1 MIKKDFSR
9 ISIPLFFIGTV
20 LLVMI
25 SSSQCCYADTDN
37 VVYNILNKFSTKA
50 SSYGS
55 ALQVCAERLFY
66 WCLVLDVVFLGI
78 RVSLKRDEIALTL
91 KQFVFMLLFAGF
103 VFSVI
108 KNYSVWSMNLING
121 LRTLANSLGGPD
133 ITLDAFKIGVNI
145 IKQIVDKTSAWSPI
159 DSLGYL
165 ILGCI
170 IMACFALMAA
180 QIVLIK
186 CEAYVAMNASILLL
200 GFGGSS
206 FLKEYAIN
214 TMRYALSV
222 AFKLFVLQ
230 LVLGIGL
237 SFITEF
243 ETTDAQLYDLL
254 ILIGASVVLLALVKT
269 IPDVCAGIING
280 THTGN
285 GGALH
290 STGAMVAGAS
300 AAVGAAVG
308 SSLVASGRGASST
321 KAALDMAGYEGKTG
335 WSKAGAAAKNVLNAN
350 SAARRER
357 NAWGSI
363 GQRMNSHLKDG
374 RDASKLQEELSS
386 SIASTAKP
394 PPPPDS
400 EPTEEPSGN

>member
-1 MIKKDFSR
+1 MIKNDFSR
-9 ISIPLFFIGTV
+9 ILKPLLFVGI
-20 LLVMI
+20 LLLIMML
-25 SSSQCCYADTDN
+25 SSQSCYADSDN

-55 ALQVCAERLFY
+55 ALQIYAEKLFY
-66 WCLVLDVVFLGI
+66 WCLVLDVALLGI
-78 RVSLKRDEIALTL
+78 KVSLNRDEIASSV
-91 KQFVFMLLFAGF
+91 KQFVLMLLFAGF
-103 VFSVI
+103 IFSVI

-121 LRTLANSLGGPD
+121 LRSLAASLGGPD
-133 ITLDAFKIGVNI
+133 ITLDAFKIGANI
-145 IKQIVDKTSAWSPI
+145 VKQILDKTSAWSPV

-206 FLKEYAIN
+206 LLKEYAIN

-285 GGALH
+285 GSSLL

-308 SSLVASGRGASST
+308 GGIVASARGASST

-335 WSKAGAAAKNVLNAN
+335 WGKTGATARNLWNAN

-374 RDASKLQEELSS
+374 RDASKLQEDLSS
-386 SIASTAKP
+386 SIATTSKP
-394 PPPPDS
+394 PPPSDS

>member
-1 MIKKDFSR
+1 M
-9 ISIPLFFIGTV
+9 L
-20 LLVMI
+20 
-25 SSSQCCYADTDN
+25 SSECCYASTDN

-50 SSYGS
+50 SAYGS
-55 ALQVCAERLFY
+55 ALQIYAEKLFY
-66 WCLVLDVVFLGI
+66 WCLVLDVALLGVK
-78 RVSLKRDEIALTL
+78 VSLKRDEIASAL

-103 VFSVI
+103 IFSVI

-121 LRTLANSLGGPD
+121 LRTLATGLGSPD
-133 ITLDAFKIGVNI
+133 ITLDAFRIGANI
-145 IKQIVDKTSAWSPI
+145 VKQIIDMTSAWSPV

-180 QIVLIK
+180 QVVLIK
-186 CEAYVAMNASILLL
+186 CEAFVAMNAAILLL

-206 FLKEYAIN
+206 LLKEYAIG

-243 ETTDAQLYDLL
+243 ETTDAHVYDLL

-269 IPDVCAGIING
+269 IPEVCAGIING
-280 THTGN
+280 THTGS
-285 GGALH
+285 GGALL

-300 AAVGAAVG
+300 AAVGATIG
-308 SSLVASGRGASST
+308 GGMVASSRAASST
-321 KAALDMAGYEGKTG
+321 KAAVDMAGYEGKTG
-335 WSKAGAAAKNVLNAN
+335 FGKFGTAASNIWNAN

-374 RDASKLQEELSS
+374 RDATKLQTELSS
-386 SIASTAKP
+386 NIPPTAKP
-394 PPPPDS
+394 PPPSASDQA
-400 EPTEEPSGN
+400 E

>member
-1 MIKKDFSR
+1 
-9 ISIPLFFIGTV
+9 
-20 LLVMI
+20 
-25 SSSQCCYADTDN
+25 
-37 VVYNILNKFSTKA
+37 
-50 SSYGS
+50 
-55 ALQVCAERLFY
+55 
-66 WCLVLDVVFLGI
+66 
-78 RVSLKRDEIALTL
+78 
-91 KQFVFMLLFAGF
+91 
-103 VFSVI
+103 
-108 KNYSVWSMNLING
+108 
-121 LRTLANSLGGPD
+121 
-133 ITLDAFKIGVNI
+133 
-145 IKQIVDKTSAWSPI
+145 
-159 DSLGYL
+159 
-165 ILGCI
+165 
-170 IMACFALMAA
+170 
-180 QIVLIK
+180 
-186 CEAYVAMNASILLL
+186 
-200 GFGGSS
+200 
-206 FLKEYAIN
+206 LKEYAIN

-374 RDASKLQEELSS
+374 RDASKMQEELSS

-394 PPPPDS
+394 PPPPDA